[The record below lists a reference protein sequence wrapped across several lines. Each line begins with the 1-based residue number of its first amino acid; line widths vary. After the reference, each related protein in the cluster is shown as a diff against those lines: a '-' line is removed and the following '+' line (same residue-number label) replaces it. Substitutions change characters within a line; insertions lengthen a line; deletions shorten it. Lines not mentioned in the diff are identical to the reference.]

1 MANSLDLLGGDQIDA
16 ALESLPGWSYDGE
29 ALSRRVDVPTDS
41 QDAMVE
47 AVSQVADAMDHHPD
61 VSREPDSLV
70 LRLWTHSEDGV
81 TAKDVELAA
90 RIDQVLSGSA
100 TDAGTTA

>member
-1 MANSLDLLGGDQIDA
+1 MDDSLDLLDRSQIDA
-16 ALESLPGWSYDGE
+16 ALEALPGWSYDGE
-29 ALSRRVDVPTDS
+29 ALTRCADVPADS

-47 AVSQVADAMDHHPD
+47 AIGQVADAMDHHPD

-81 TAKDVELAA
+81 TSKDVDLAA

-100 TDAGTTA
+100 TDTGATA